1 LATLSQFPSLLPLG
15 LAAKKLARSDESA
28 ITTFCQQCG
37 AFFSL
42 VAGEARAADTA
53 LQLLEARPRS
63 VDVTRKHVIG
73 FERGGAL
80 IAIVDLLEDYPDE
93 ANWYV
98 GLLLLSPDER
108 GRGLG
113 TAIWTAIETWIRGEG
128 GSHARLIVQEQNP
141 DAARFWRTVGF
152 TTNGTTEQYS
162 PTRTNRCWCFEKPLI
177 ESPA

>member
-15 LAAKKLARSDESA
+15 LAAKKLTRSDEAA
-28 ITTFCQQCG
+28 ITTFCQQCI
-37 AFFSL
+37 AFFTL
-42 VAGEARAADTA
+42 VAGEAPAADTA
-53 LQLLEARPRS
+53 HQLLEARPRS

-80 IAIVDLLEDYPDE
+80 IAIVDLLEGYPDE
-93 ANWYV
+93 TNWYV

-108 GRGLG
+108 ARGLG

-128 GSHARLIVQEQNP
+128 GSCARLIVQEQNP

-152 TTNGTTEQYS
+152 AANGTTEQYS

>member
-1 LATLSQFPSLLPLG
+1 M
-15 LAAKKLARSDESA
+15 
-28 ITTFCQQCG
+28 TTFCQLCS
-37 AFFSL
+37 AFFTL
-42 VAGEARAADTA
+42 VAGEARADDTA
-53 LQLLEARPRS
+53 RQLLEGRPRN

-73 FERGGAL
+73 FERGGEL
-80 IAIVDLLEDYPDE
+80 IAIVDLLEGYPHE

-108 GRGLG
+108 GRGVG
-113 TAIWTAIETWIRGEG
+113 RAVWTAIEAWIRGAG

-152 TTNGTTEQYS
+152 IANGTTEQHA
-162 PTRTNRCWCFEKPLI
+162 PTRTNRCWCFEKTLV